1 LPRHWKGREPLS
13 EWNPDDIVSEAE
25 LLNRVILAKALVVYS
40 SGKPALL
47 RTVKEE
53 FEITPKVAADII
65 RAAGLFDKR
74 RISLKGEIRQ

>member
-1 LPRHWKGREPLS
+1 
-13 EWNPDDIVSEAE
+13 VSEAE
-25 LLNRVILAKALVVYS
+25 LLNRVILAKALVVHS

-74 RISLKGEIRQ
+74 RISLKDEVRQ